1 MSSIFVGAQNRWAMH
16 KGAYGCVDLEPR
28 NLETMSIP
36 TELRTALKTAR
47 VAAGLNQRDAGAL
60 FGVTNGAYN
69 GWEIGKSIPAFDKD
83 LLDKMTKFLG
93 LTEQQM
99 AALIVSSIVAWNA
112 RRANR

>member
-16 KGAYGCVDLEPR
+16 EGDYGRVYLEPR
-28 NLETMSIP
+28 NLETMSMP

-47 VAAGLNQRDAGAL
+47 VASGLNQRDAGAL
-60 FGVTNGAYN
+60 FGVTNAGYN
-69 GWEIGKSIPAFDKD
+69 GWENGRSIPAFDKD